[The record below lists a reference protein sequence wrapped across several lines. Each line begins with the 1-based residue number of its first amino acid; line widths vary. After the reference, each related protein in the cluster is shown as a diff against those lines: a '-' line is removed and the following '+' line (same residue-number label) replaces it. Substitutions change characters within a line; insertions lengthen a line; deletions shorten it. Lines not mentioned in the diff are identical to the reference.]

1 MSANEPN
8 ATEPNHEAEAERYLE
23 ALMTAKLAQEI
34 ARPCELCEAA
44 VIKNEFGRFKISH
57 ERECPNHE

>member
-8 ATEPNHEAEAERYLE
+8 DEAEAERYLE

-34 ARPCELCEAA
+34 TRPCELCEAA
-44 VIKNEFGRFKISH
+44 VIKNDYGRFKISH
-57 ERECPNHE
+57 ERECPNDE